1 MQTPFFIL
9 PGISEIN
16 KVLFC
21 LAVSCS
27 KTDVPVP
34 IAEAPSTFSL
44 KSFDYDIDFT
54 GIDFGTYGLAGQID
68 QSVSQTILYTTKDG
82 LEHIIINPA
91 YIKTTPP
98 LHFIRKNESWLFEN
112 KYIEDRETAKLY
124 VEGLNTYFGQ
134 PMGNWN
140 DLNVFCESLHN
151 KLGNVEVKINE
162 LYESLDILSERDS
175 LSNIEKKVIAKK
187 KLVEHLTTKK
197 KITESKDT
205 TLVPNESLLNAVLT
219 NNFNVLYS
227 NTLSE
232 SEKEEL
238 KNILSISYDDLIIK
252 SNELHESILE
262 KVSTLISESND
273 IDLTT
278 KLNKVKDEVNQ
289 MTTSKYNYYRLTE
302 LKNGLN

>member
-1 MQTPFFIL
+1 MNKFGELKNKMLTKLTESYTKENKTEVKDIL
-9 PGISEIN
+9 KTIKENKDFKEMYLFYEEI
-16 KVLFC
+16 
-21 LAVSCS
+21 
-27 KTDVPVP
+27 
-34 IAEAPSTFSL
+34 
-44 KSFDYDIDFT
+44 
-54 GIDFGTYGLAGQID
+54 
-68 QSVSQTILYTTKDG
+68 
-82 LEHIIINPA
+82 
-91 YIKTTPP
+91 
-98 LHFIRKNESWLFEN
+98 EN
-112 KYIEDRETAKLY
+112 KYIEDKETAKLY

-140 DLNVFCESLHN
+140 NLNVFCESLHD
-151 KLGNVEVKINE
+151 KLGNVEIKINE

-197 KITESKDT
+197 KVTESKDT

-238 KNILSISYDDLIIK
+238 KNILSISYDDLITK
-252 SNELHESILE
+252 SNELTESVI
-262 KVSTLISESND
+262 KQVSTLLSESND
-273 IDLTT
+273 VDLSN
-278 KLNKVKDEVNQ
+278 KLNAVKDEVTQ
-289 MTTSKYNYYRLTE
+289 MSPSRYNYYRLNE

>member
-1 MQTPFFIL
+1 MNKFGELKNKMLTKLTESYTKENKTEVKDIL
-9 PGISEIN
+9 KTIKENKDFKEMYLFYEEI
-16 KVLFC
+16 
-21 LAVSCS
+21 
-27 KTDVPVP
+27 
-34 IAEAPSTFSL
+34 
-44 KSFDYDIDFT
+44 
-54 GIDFGTYGLAGQID
+54 
-68 QSVSQTILYTTKDG
+68 
-82 LEHIIINPA
+82 
-91 YIKTTPP
+91 
-98 LHFIRKNESWLFEN
+98 EN
-112 KYIEDRETAKLY
+112 KYIEDKETAKLY

-140 DLNVFCESLHN
+140 NLNVFCESLHN
-151 KLGNVEVKINE
+151 KLGDVEIKINE